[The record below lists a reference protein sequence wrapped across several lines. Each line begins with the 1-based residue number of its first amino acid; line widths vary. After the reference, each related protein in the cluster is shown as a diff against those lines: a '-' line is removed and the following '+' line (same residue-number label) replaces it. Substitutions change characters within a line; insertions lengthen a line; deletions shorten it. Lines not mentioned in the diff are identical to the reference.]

1 MRGQAAV
8 GGVAGQAGTVAGG
21 EGAVREVS
29 LEAGWQARGLGILTS
44 ALCPQNIMPLSAA
57 MFLSERKNP
66 APQCPPRLEMQ
77 MLMPI
82 SWSRMPN
89 HFLQVDTRRVGE
101 RLGWAVECQEP
112 LIMMALHIPE
122 ENRSGSLC
130 CKTCS
135 GAGGW
140 GRGR

>member
-1 MRGQAAV
+1 
-8 GGVAGQAGTVAGG
+8 
-21 EGAVREVS
+21 
-29 LEAGWQARGLGILTS
+29 
-44 ALCPQNIMPLSAA
+44 

-101 RLGWAVECQEP
+101 RLGWAVECQEA

-122 ENRSGSLC
+122 ENRSGSPG

-135 GAGGW
+135 GVGRRKLAGIW
-140 GRGR
+140 VQLSAPPRPSTLRLQATL